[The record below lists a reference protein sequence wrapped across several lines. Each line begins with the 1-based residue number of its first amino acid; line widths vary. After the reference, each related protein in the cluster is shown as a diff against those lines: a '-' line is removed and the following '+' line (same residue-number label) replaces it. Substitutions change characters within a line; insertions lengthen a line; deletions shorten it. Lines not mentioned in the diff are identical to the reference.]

1 MNEGKKMSHDEMMR
15 FIESIGRMELFEELK
30 GLQSRQHRR
39 GATEYKGS
47 YYLKAVRVTLHSL
60 GYDCQW
66 VDGEFR
72 DALEDYYDG
81 LVEKEMM
88 SDAHR

>member
-1 MNEGKKMSHDEMMR
+1 MSEGKKMSRDEMMR
-15 FIESIGRMELFEELK
+15 FIEDIGRTELFEELK
-30 GLQSRQHRR
+30 GLRSKQHRR
-39 GATEYKGS
+39 SAIEYKGS

-72 DALEDYYDG
+72 DALEDYYDE

-88 SDAHR
+88 SDARC

>member
-1 MNEGKKMSHDEMMR
+1 MSEGKRMSHNEMMR
-15 FIESIGRMELFEELK
+15 FIEDIGRRELFKELK
-30 GLQSRQHRR
+30 GLRSKQHRR
-39 GATEYKGS
+39 RATEYKGS

-72 DALEDYYDG
+72 DALENYYDEQ
-81 LVEKEMM
+81 VEKEMM
-88 SDAHR
+88 SDVRR

>member
-1 MNEGKKMSHDEMMR
+1 MSEGKKMSHDEMMR
-15 FIESIGRMELFEELK
+15 FIMAIGRRELFDELK
-30 GLQSRQHRR
+30 GLRRHHR

-47 YYLKAVRVTLHSL
+47 YYLKAVRVTLCSL

-66 VDGEFR
+66 VDSEFR
-72 DALEDYYDG
+72 DALEDYYDE

-88 SDAHR
+88 SDERR